1 MVGAD
6 AYRSGAA
13 DFSWGYRWVG
23 EGKLQGPLYWHVF
36 CRESRIWG
44 HRRQLVHHWGQGH
57 WGSSLLTWH
66 LGWRIFALSS
76 VKSRMLQVILVDM
89 SRGGSGEVLLDWQTG
104 WHCLLKGIL
113 SMWKGDPTVGPFENA
128 LLVELR
134 VLTWL
139 GGEGQRGILLCSMKY
154 VTIKMSQ

>member
-1 MVGAD
+1 M
-6 AYRSGAA
+6 
-13 DFSWGYRWVG
+13 
-23 EGKLQGPLYWHVF
+23 
-36 CRESRIWG
+36 
-44 HRRQLVHHWGQGH
+44 
-57 WGSSLLTWH
+57 TWH

-134 VLTWL
+134 VLT
-139 GGEGQRGILLCSMKY
+139 
-154 VTIKMSQ
+154 